1 MIHAE
6 GIPQRMVVVLLDGLG
21 IDYLEQGPMPNLQA
35 MRSSGFYCQVRA
47 VVPTVTNVNN
57 VSVCCGAWPE
67 EHGISANSYYDEAS
81 RLPVYMNSSDLIRVD
96 TVIQWANKMGVKG
109 ALLTA
114 KRKSME
120 LFHCDAAIAVAA
132 EAPSP
137 EFVERYGAP
146 PDIYSSEINHWLWK
160 VAIDLL
166 KNNPEIG
173 VIYLH
178 TTDYPMHRWSPE
190 EEESR
195 QHLSKMD
202 ELIGEARSVAPDAAF
217 FITADHGMNAKK
229 RCWDLSRIC
238 AERGTPVQFT
248 LSPERD
254 YYMVHH
260 RNFAGSGWVWLNT
273 ESDEEAVRNICMSL
287 EGVEEVIDRA
297 EAEVRFHLPGEY
309 IGDLMVLGDRD
320 TVFGDLETSREE
332 LTGDYRAHGSLY
344 EADVPLIIH
353 GWNEK
358 LPPAETF
365 THNLHLTRFL
375 FYTGGVQL

>member
-1 MIHAE
+1 MTSAD
-6 GIPQRMVVVLLDGLG
+6 GAPQRLVVVLLDGLG

-35 MRSSGFYCQVRA
+35 MRNSGFYRQVRA

-67 EHGISANSYYDEAS
+67 EHGISANSYYDAATGQ
-81 RLPVYMNSSDLIRVD
+81 PVYMNSSDLIRVD
-96 TVIQWANKMGVKG
+96 TVIQWAHKQGIKG

-120 LFHCDAAIAVAA
+120 LFHRDAAIAVAA
-132 EAPSP
+132 EAPTA

-160 VAIDLL
+160 VAIDIL

-173 VIYLH
+173 IIYLH

-190 EEESR
+190 EEGSR
-195 QHLSKMD
+195 QHLSRMD
-202 ELIGEARSVAPDAAF
+202 ELIGEARDAAPDAAF

-229 RCWDLSRIC
+229 RCWDLTRIC
-238 AERGTPVQFT
+238 ADRGTPIRFS

-254 YYMVHH
+254 YYIVHH
-260 RNFAGSGWVWLNT
+260 RNFAGSCWVWLQDQA
-273 ESDEEAVRNICMSL
+273 DEDKVRAICTSL
-287 EGVEEVIDRA
+287 EGVEEVIDRT
-297 EAEVRFHLPGEY
+297 EAVARFHLPGEF
-309 IGDLMVLGDRD
+309 IGDLMILGDRD
-320 TVFGDLETSREE
+320 TVFGELETCGEE
-332 LTGDYRAHGSLY
+332 LPTSYRAHGSLY
-344 EADVPLIIH
+344 EADIPLIIH
-353 GWNEK
+353 SWSGE

-375 FYTGGVQL
+375 VRS